1 MSAGP
6 DQTITLPA
14 IAALDGTAT
23 DDGLPNP
30 PGALQT
36 TWSLD
41 SGPGGVG
48 FGNSTA
54 IDTTASFGAAG
65 TYVLRLTANDGQLS
79 TTDTVQVTVQAAP
92 PAAATTFER
101 RIQAGTDDAEESA
114 SGSMY
119 LNSSDLELVY
129 DGANQTVGLRFGALP
144 IPNGATVTR
153 AYVQF
158 ATDEAQMEATT
169 LLLRGQ
175 AVDNAVTF
183 ASGSGNIS
191 GRPRTAASASWTPP
205 TWTVVDEA
213 SAGQRTP
220 ELSALLQEIVNR
232 PGWASGNALA
242 LIVTGSGHRTAR
254 AFEGSAAGAA
264 LLHVEFSTGTPLA
277 PVNTAPPTIA
287 GIAEAG
293 VDPDATPETWYGTPP
308 IDYAYEWRR
317 CDTAG
322 AACVGIVPAERE
334 LRAHRRRRR
343 PHGPGGGHRD
353 EHSRLDH
360 VDLEPDGRR
369 RRGRLHL
376 PGHRG
381 RRRPLRIAHQL
392 CADRGPAR
400 PAEPGPRADTR

>member
-1 MSAGP
+1 
-6 DQTITLPA
+6 
-14 IAALDGTAT
+14 
-23 DDGLPNP
+23 
-30 PGALQT
+30 
-36 TWSLD
+36 
-41 SGPGGVG
+41 
-48 FGNSTA
+48 
-54 IDTTASFGAAG
+54 
-65 TYVLRLTANDGQLS
+65 
-79 TTDTVQVTVQAAP
+79 
-92 PAAATTFER
+92 
-101 RIQAGTDDAEESA
+101 
-114 SGSMY
+114 MY

-129 DGANQTVGLRFGALP
+129 DGSNQTVGLRFGALP

-175 AVDNAVTF
+175 AADNAVTF

-205 TWTVVDEA
+205 TWTVVGEA

-293 VDPDATPETWYGTPP
+293 RTLNATPGTWYGTPP

-322 AACVGIVPAERE
+322 SRVRGHRPGGQRE

-369 RRGRLHL
+369 RRGRLDL
-376 PGHRG
+376 PGHRR
-381 RRRPLRIAHQL
+381 RRRPLRVAHQL